1 MTTVEGSRIRSE
13 VSLIP
18 GWAYVL
24 AALIFVSIPT
34 IFWTFVWPRGE
45 TEYPPVMR
53 MLFPLIP
60 ATVLAF
66 LVLMIGYVNRDA
78 GRRGMNRLLWTLIVI
93 FVPNAIGFIL
103 YFLLRQPLQSP
114 CPSCG
119 TKVNPAANFFFPG
132 GVNFGRKVPIR
143 FRGFKKNPG

>member
-93 FVPNAIGFIL
+93 FVPNALSKPAMPGT
-103 YFLLRQPLQSP
+103 LLREQSCP
-114 CPSCG
+114 CFHSSLSSAMGAGKLCLDG
-119 TKVNPAANFFFPG
+119 ALSSSTL
-132 GVNFGRKVPIR
+132 
-143 FRGFKKNPG
+143 GFAR